1 MDKGAL
7 LDRLGA
13 AGEERLALSRV
24 LDRYEQSRR
33 RGTGEA
39 TDFLTPQQRLRS
51 LELLRLAGAGE
62 SDFV

>member
-24 LDRYEQSRR
+24 LDRYEPVSY
-33 RGTGEA
+33 TH
-39 TDFLTPQQRLRS
+39 LRAH
-51 LELLRLAGAGE
+51 ET
-62 SDFV
+62 